1 MGQRAFQKTSA
12 YKVGVKRVPRPK
24 KMAVA
29 AAAAAIAAAAPAV
42 ASKSPGGK
50 LRMRRVE
57 HYVHSAITLTAEELA
72 LVRIGVREAE
82 EKGAFEAP

>member
-12 YKVGVKRVPRPK
+12 YKVGIKRVPRPK
-24 KMAVA
+24 KMAV
-29 AAAAAIAAAAPAV
+29 AAAAIAAAAPAV

-72 LVRIGVREAE
+72 LVRKGVREAE